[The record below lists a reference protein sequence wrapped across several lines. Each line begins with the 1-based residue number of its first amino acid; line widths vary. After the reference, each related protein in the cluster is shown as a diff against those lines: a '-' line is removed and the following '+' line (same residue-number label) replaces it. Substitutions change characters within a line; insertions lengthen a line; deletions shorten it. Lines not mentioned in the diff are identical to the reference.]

1 MSTNMNDK
9 SKVKNLCPF
18 PISWVRI
25 TTIGDEYIKPNSSVY
40 ILNSE
45 IDAQISNRNTM
56 LSGTDGLGSHAM
68 AYIENDEFR
77 EELKFDC
84 KSESR
89 KQTILDDEK
98 CKYILELKTP
108 SSFEKNVE
116 DNIITVHEKMKLM
129 EYARKIKL
137 NDYNKIK
144 FLEEYC
150 GDSFKE

>member
-1 MSTNMNDK
+1 MSVNMNDK

-25 TTIGDEYIKPNSSVY
+25 TTIGDEYIKPSSSVY

-116 DNIITVHEKMKLM
+116 YNIVTIHEKMKIM

-137 NDYNKIK
+137 NDYNKIN
-144 FLEEYC
+144 FLEGYC
-150 GDSFKE
+150 ETKFKE